1 MKPFEQEQLQE
12 LLTYYKSIRETGGQE
27 LLIALLRE
35 IQSLC
40 GCVPPAAQAAAAAAM
55 KTAPAAVAALVKR
68 LPGLNAAPYA
78 HRIVVCT
85 GPRCAAKGGAA
96 VLKVFETALGIKAGQ
111 VTDDGRFLLDTQN
124 CLKQCGSAP
133 NTRIDNDLFKQVAP
147 DLVPEILAQYP

>member
-40 GCVPPAAQAAAAAAM
+40 GCVPPAAQAAAAAAHENRARRRSGAC
-55 KTAPAAVAALVKR
+55 KAPAR
-68 LPGLNAAPYA
+68 LNAAPYA

-85 GPRCAAKGGAA
+85 GPRCAA
-96 VLKVFETALGIKAGQ
+96 Q
-111 VTDDGRFLLDTQN
+111 GRR
-124 CLKQCGSAP
+124 G
-133 NTRIDNDLFKQVAP
+133 R
-147 DLVPEILAQYP
+147 AQGV

>member
-12 LLTYYKSIRETGGQE
+12 LLTHYKSIRETGGQE

-40 GCVPPAAQAAAAAAM
+40 GCVPGAAQAPAAAAM

-96 VLKVFETALGIKAGQ
+96 VLKAFETALGIKSGQ

>member
-1 MKPFEQEQLQE
+1 MNRNSSRSFSRTINPSAKQA
-12 LLTYYKSIRETGGQE
+12 

-40 GCVPPAAQAAAAAAM
+40 GCIPPAAQAAAAAAM

-96 VLKVFETALGIKAGQ
+96 VLKAFEMALGIKAGQ

>member
-12 LLTYYKSIRETGGQE
+12 LLTHYKPIRETGGQE
-27 LLIALLRE
+27 LPTALLRE
-35 IQSLC
+35 TQSLC

-96 VLKVFETALGIKAGQ
+96 VLKAFETALGIKSGQ

>member
-68 LPGLNAAPYA
+68 LPGLNAAP
-78 HRIVVCT
+78 
-85 GPRCAAKGGAA
+85 
-96 VLKVFETALGIKAGQ
+96 
-111 VTDDGRFLLDTQN
+111 
-124 CLKQCGSAP
+124 
-133 NTRIDNDLFKQVAP
+133 
-147 DLVPEILAQYP
+147 

>member
-12 LLTYYKSIRETGGQE
+12 LLTHYKSIRETGGQE

-40 GCVPPAAQAAAAAAM
+40 GCVPPPSHPRAAPAM

-96 VLKVFETALGIKAGQ
+96 VLKAFETALGIKAGQ

>member
-12 LLTYYKSIRETGGQE
+12 LLTHYKSIRETGGQE

-96 VLKVFETALGIKAGQ
+96 VLKAFETALGVKAGQ
-111 VTDDGRFLLDTQN
+111 VTDDGRFLACFDAERRQSRP
-124 CLKQCGSAP
+124 GHRRRP
-133 NTRIDNDLFKQVAP
+133 
-147 DLVPEILAQYP
+147 VPAGYAKLP

>member
-40 GCVPPAAQAAAAAAM
+40 GCVPPAAQAAAAAM

-96 VLKVFETALGIKAGQ
+96 VLKAFETALGIKAGQ

>member
-12 LLTYYKSIRETGGQE
+12 LLTHYKSIRETGGQE
-27 LLIALLRE
+27 LPTALLLE
-35 IQSLC
+35 ILPLW
-40 GCVPPAAQAAAAAAM
+40 GCVPRAAQAAPAAAM

-96 VLKVFETALGIKAGQ
+96 VLKAFETALGIKAGQ
-111 VTDDGRFLLDTQN
+111 VTDDGRFLLDTQHS
-124 CLKQCGSAP
+124 LKQCGNAHIP
-133 NTRIDNDLFKQVAP
+133 RIDNDLIKQFPP

>member
-40 GCVPPAAQAAAAAAM
+40 GCVPPAAQAAAAR

-96 VLKVFETALGIKAGQ
+96 VLKAFEMALGIKAGQ

>member
-40 GCVPPAAQAAAAAAM
+40 G
-55 KTAPAAVAALVKR
+55 AVAALVKR

-96 VLKVFETALGIKAGQ
+96 VLKAFETALGIKAGQ